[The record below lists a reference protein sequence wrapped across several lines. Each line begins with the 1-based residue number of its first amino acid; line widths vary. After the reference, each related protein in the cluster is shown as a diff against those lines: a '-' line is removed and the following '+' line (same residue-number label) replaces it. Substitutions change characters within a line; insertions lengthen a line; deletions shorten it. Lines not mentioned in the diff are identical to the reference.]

1 MRTTLNI
8 DDEVLAK
15 VRQYAKDR
23 KMPLVKAVNFLLERG
38 LRLVGMPV
46 ENGIADFETPK
57 EFECLEPK
65 QTMRVSDKHLM
76 RACLSSGN
84 SRTCGSEE

>member
-23 KMPLVKAVNFLLERG
+23 KMPFCHAVTFLLERG

-46 ENGIADFETPK
+46 ENGIAACDVPQVRF
-57 EFECLEPK
+57 
-65 QTMRVSDKHLM
+65 SDQGG
-76 RACLSSGN
+76 RA
-84 SRTCGSEE
+84 RPAE